1 MARRY
6 FKIEITEFT
15 ENDDEEARP
24 YQRYQSATIYEQVR
38 EEGDLDLDRIIR
50 AVNGMEP
57 RDEGS

>member
-6 FKIEITEFT
+6 FKIEITEYI
-15 ENDDEEARP
+15 EQEGEEPRS

-50 AVNGMEP
+50 AVNDMEYI
-57 RDEGS
+57 EKVK